1 MNSTVQVLRQI
12 PELQS
17 ALTEYKENISSLS
30 PDRRLVAGLR
40 DLYTGLDKAPS
51 DYPPLL
57 FWQVSLQRYIVS
69 TSIR

>member
-12 PELQS
+12 PELQT
-17 ALTEYKENISSLS
+17 ALTECKESMSSMS

-40 DLYTGLDKAPS
+40 DLYAGLDKAPS

-57 FWQVSLQRYIVS
+57 FWQASLLYTSSAIVGL
-69 TSIR
+69 